1 MDEEL
6 VAAPDTPQGQHGERD
21 QVGDEVV
28 VVPLS
33 NAVAHPGAVVVKP
46 GNTHITCC
54 QAPDQAQSQI
64 VKTKVLS
71 ANPKH
76 FTYVSFITYHLSLTW
91 PRTYHTLSN
100 AWTGLAASPGS
111 SSLLLSS
118 SSLLSLI

>member
-1 MDEEL
+1 MEEEL

-54 QAPDQAQSQI
+54 QAPNQAQSLTQFYRSI
-64 VKTKVLS
+64 RCKNQS
-71 ANPKH
+71 A
-76 FTYVSFITYHLSLTW
+76 VS
-91 PRTYHTLSN
+91 
-100 AWTGLAASPGS
+100 
-111 SSLLLSS
+111 
-118 SSLLSLI
+118 